1 MNLKDS
7 LLTSRDAAKI
17 LNMSVYW
24 MERKRWLGDGPEY
37 LKVGRA
43 VRYRLS
49 DLEKYLSN
57 RGRNS
62 TSDIGRVEAGK

>member
-7 LLTSRDAAKI
+7 LLTSRDAAKM

-24 MERKRWLGDGPEY
+24 MERKRWLGDGPKY

-49 DLEKYLSN
+49 DLEEYLSD